1 MSVELDPD
9 NTLGDAADGGRKG
22 LKKAVIIGAL
32 LGAVV
37 TLGVAFSMDYFLAD
51 SISGSW
57 RDAAVKDVTKMFG
70 PACGGNWF
78 AVTLVLV
85 VVMGFLAGFG
95 AALGAVAGVIMH
107 RFFRALLK

>member
-1 MSVELDPD
+1 MSD
-9 NTLGDAADGGRKG
+9 KG
-22 LKKAVIIGAL
+22 LKKAVIIGAA

-37 TLGVAFSMDYFLAD
+37 TLGAAISMDYVL
-51 SISGSW
+51 SNSLQGTW

-70 PACGGNWF
+70 PSCGQNWF

-95 AALGAVAGVIMH
+95 AMLGAIAGTIMN
-107 RFFRALLK
+107 RFFKFILK